1 MRRPID
7 GTATTDGTRTPS
19 VPSALIRDATDDDMA
34 GIGRLHIASWR
45 SAYAGL
51 LPRPFLDRLTYEE
64 REGRWRR
71 WLEDDDGRRLL
82 LVAVDGDA
90 LVGFVAGWPEPDG
103 EPRIIEVAALHV
115 ARSLHGRGLGKCLLA
130 RVASRGER
138 MGYAALSLEML
149 EGNPTGGFY
158 DHLGG
163 RVTDRYT
170 SILDGEAVA
179 DLRYRWDDIATLSR
193 LDRRD
198 EDQVAG
204 ATGSSDSATGT
215 GAR

>member
-1 MRRPID
+1 
-7 GTATTDGTRTPS
+7 
-19 VPSALIRDATDDDMA
+19 
-34 GIGRLHIASWR
+34 
-45 SAYAGL
+45 
-51 LPRPFLDRLTYEE
+51 
-64 REGRWRR
+64 
-71 WLEDDDGRRLL
+71 
-82 LVAVDGDA
+82 VAVDGDDI
-90 LVGFVAGWPEPDG
+90 VGFVAGWPEPDG
-103 EPRIIEVAALHV
+103 EPHIIEVAALHV
-115 ARSLHGRGLGKCLLA
+115 ARSLHGRGLGKGLLA

-138 MGYAALSLEML
+138 MGYTALSLEML

-198 EDQVAG
+198 DDQASAAAG
-204 ATGSSDSATGT
+204 SGDWGTGT

>member
-1 MRRPID
+1 MGRPID
-7 GTATTDGTRTPS
+7 GTATTDGTRTSS

-34 GIGRLHIASWR
+34 GIGRLHIDSWR

-82 LVAVDGDA
+82 LVAVDGDD

-103 EPRIIEVAALHV
+103 APTIIEVAALHV
-115 ARSLHGRGLGKCLLA
+115 ARSLHGRGLGKRLLA

-138 MGYAALSLEML
+138 MGYAAL
-149 EGNPTGGFY
+149 
-158 DHLGG
+158 
-163 RVTDRYT
+163 
-170 SILDGEAVA
+170 
-179 DLRYRWDDIATLSR
+179 
-193 LDRRD
+193 
-198 EDQVAG
+198 
-204 ATGSSDSATGT
+204 
-215 GAR
+215 

>member
-1 MRRPID
+1 
-7 GTATTDGTRTPS
+7 
-19 VPSALIRDATDDDMA
+19 
-34 GIGRLHIASWR
+34 
-45 SAYAGL
+45 
-51 LPRPFLDRLTYEE
+51 
-64 REGRWRR
+64 
-71 WLEDDDGRRLL
+71 
-82 LVAVDGDA
+82 
-90 LVGFVAGWPEPDG
+90 
-103 EPRIIEVAALHV
+103 
-115 ARSLHGRGLGKCLLA
+115 
-130 RVASRGER
+130 
-138 MGYAALSLEML
+138 ML

-204 ATGSSDSATGT
+204 ATGSGDSATGT